1 VSHWKKLLRTPA
13 LSTLLLCL
21 AMLGAAPATNGYA
34 QMPGSASP
42 VLNGNDVKRVSEHVY
57 VIRGFP
63 NVEFV
68 VGNRATLAVD
78 TGMGARN
85 GQIVFSAAQKLT
97 KPNANLYLTTTHYH
111 AEHASGAQAFPSSAV
126 LLRPVAQ
133 QKEMDE
139 HGAEFIEQFRNISAI
154 YKELLQDAKMR
165 PADVAFDSEV
175 KLDLGDVSARL
186 FWLGP
191 AHTIGDELIFV
202 EPDSALLSGDIVM
215 SKLVPSMPTP
225 DANPKNW
232 LAILGKIEP
241 LHPHYVIPDHGELG
255 DATLIEQERA
265 FLMDLEKRALELKGQ
280 GKSVDDAGKQLTAE
294 LQMKYPDW
302 GNFIGIPNAVRRVYE
317 ESQ

>member
-1 VSHWKKLLRTPA
+1 
-13 LSTLLLCL
+13 
-21 AMLGAAPATNGYA
+21 
-34 QMPGSASP
+34 
-42 VLNGNDVKRVSEHVY
+42 
-57 VIRGFP
+57 
-63 NVEFV
+63 
-68 VGNRATLAVD
+68 
-78 TGMGARN
+78 
-85 GQIVFSAAQKLT
+85 
-97 KPNANLYLTTTHYH
+97 
-111 AEHASGAQAFPSSAV
+111 V

-139 HGAEFIEQFRNISAI
+139 HGAEFIERFRNISAI

-232 LAILGKIEP
+232 LANTRENRATAPALCHSRSRGTWRCHADRARARLPYGSRKARLGVEGARK
-241 LHPHYVIPDHGELG
+241 VG
-255 DATLIEQERA
+255 R
-265 FLMDLEKRALELKGQ
+265 
-280 GKSVDDAGKQLTAE
+280 
-294 LQMKYPDW
+294 
-302 GNFIGIPNAVRRVYE
+302 
-317 ESQ
+317 